1 MKCGRTPLHYATFN
15 NQLSTVELLINKN
28 AKLSL
33 KDVNNMTPLDY
44 AAGRGYVE
52 ICKIMVERS
61 ENFLDVKRSLIYA
74 AEGGENMIVKYLV
87 IEREVDVNFQHNG
100 KTSLHYTSENGHFDV
115 VEFLVKKGAE
125 VNKQEDKTLLTALHY
140 AARRGFLKIIKFL
153 IDNGANSNLRD
164 KQGKSCLHYSVIFG
178 DVEVVEYLTEKVEDV
193 NPVDAE
199 GNTPISLAERHENS
213 VVLNFFLNIVPT

>member
-1 MKCGRTPLHYATFN
+1 
-15 NQLSTVELLINKN
+15 
-28 AKLSL
+28 
-33 KDVNNMTPLDY
+33 
-44 AAGRGYVE
+44 
-52 ICKIMVERS
+52 
-61 ENFLDVKRSLIYA
+61 
-74 AEGGENMIVKYLV
+74 MIVKYLV
-87 IEREVDVNFQHNG
+87 TERGVDVNFQSSG
-100 KTSLHYTSENGHFDV
+100 ITSLHLASRNGHFDV